1 LTCLAVDDRAIYAG
15 SVDRSVYVYA
25 VEPPYT
31 QLHVLTRALL
41 PVRDVDVS
49 RVGHLVAVANEYLT
63 Y

>member
-1 LTCLAVDDRAIYAG
+1 
-15 SVDRSVYVYA
+15 VDRSVYVYA